1 MLRIWRKYNFRDVR
15 LNSWDVVALI
25 IVVGLFALL
34 ALGAHHMTQP
44 YHVGQSLPIHL
55 SPYYLPY
62 YALRTILRMLIAMA
76 ASLLFTFV
84 VATLAAKNR
93 HAERLIIP
101 AIDILQ
107 SVPILGFLSIT
118 VIGFIALFRGSL
130 LGPECAAIFAIFTS
144 QVWNITLGFYQSLKT
159 VPADLQEVSDM
170 FHLSSWQRFWQIEVP
185 CAIPSLI
192 WNMMIS
198 MSGGWFFVVAS
209 EAISVNH
216 ERILLPGVGSYIA
229 EAIRHTNQMA
239 VMWAIVTMIVV
250 IFLYDQLMFRP
261 LIYWSER
268 FKFDASFD
276 QVKPRS
282 LIVSIMQKA
291 YFLHFIGR
299 GITRLVHAF
308 INLRKGRRSSVT
320 KERSRQVRWSQWL
333 SRVLVV
339 VYYVSI
345 AVIGMLAA
353 IALLLF
359 IVKSI
364 GWQPIPHVLL
374 LGVYT
379 AIRVFVLIF
388 LCSLFWVPI
397 SVKVGMSPKL
407 SRIVSPIAQFLAAF
421 PANLLFP
428 IVVVA
433 IVHFNLNP
441 EIWTAPLMIL
451 GTQWYIVFNVIAGAA
466 SLPKE
471 LYLVTQ
477 NFQVKGWL
485 WWKKFILPGILPF
498 YITGAMTAA
507 GGAWNASIVAEV
519 VSWGNQ
525 TIQATG
531 LGAYITS
538 VTKQGDFAEIALGI
552 SVMCLYVFLINRLV
566 WQPLYN
572 FVEKRFQS
580 S

>member
-15 LNSWDVVALI
+15 LNSWDIVALV
-25 IVVGLFALL
+25 IVVGVFALL
-34 ALGAHHMTQP
+34 ALGAHHMDQP
-44 YHVGQSLPIHL
+44 YHVGQTLPIHL

-62 YALRTILRMLIAMA
+62 YALRTVLRMLIAMGL
-76 ASLLFTFV
+76 SLLFTFV

-170 FHLSSWQRFWQIEVP
+170 FHLSAWQRFWQIEVP

-229 EAIRHTNQMA
+229 QAISHTDKIA
-239 VMWAIVTMIVV
+239 VMWAIMTMVIV

-261 LIYWSER
+261 LVYWSER
-268 FKFDASFD
+268 FKFDNAHD
-276 QVKPRS
+276 QARPRS
-282 LIVSIMQKA
+282 LIVSLMQRA

-299 GITRLVHAF
+299 GIVSLVHAF
-308 INLRKGRRSSVT
+308 VNLRIGRHRRSQEVSPH
-320 KERSRQVRWSQWL
+320 RQWL
-333 SRVLVV
+333 ARSLVYG
-339 VYYVSI
+339 YY
-345 AVIGMLAA
+345 AL
-353 IALLLF
+353 IALVGLGASVALVIF
-359 IVKSI
+359 IIKSL
-364 GWQPIPHVLL
+364 GWRPIPHVLL
-374 LGVYT
+374 LGIFT

-388 LCSLFWVPI
+388 LCSIFWVPI
-397 SVKVGMSPKL
+397 SVKIGMSPKL
-407 SRIVSPIAQFLAAF
+407 SRIISPIAQFLAAF

-428 IVVVA
+428 IVVGA
-433 IVHFNLNP
+433 IVYFNLNP

-466 SLPKE
+466 TLRALFGNPQFSSSWLVMVE
-471 LYLVTQ
+471 EVYFTRGFAILYYRCYDSC
-477 NFQVKGWL
+477 
-485 WWKKFILPGILPF
+485 WW
-498 YITGAMTAA
+498 
-507 GGAWNASIVAEV
+507 
-519 VSWGNQ
+519 
-525 TIQATG
+525 
-531 LGAYITS
+531 
-538 VTKQGDFAEIALGI
+538 
-552 SVMCLYVFLINRLV
+552 CL
-566 WQPLYN
+566 
-572 FVEKRFQS
+572 EC
-580 S
+580 

>member
-1 MLRIWRKYNFRDVR
+1 MLRIWKKYNIRDVH
-15 LNSWDVVALI
+15 LNSWDVIALV
-25 IVVGLFALL
+25 IVLGVFALL
-34 ALGAHHMTQP
+34 ALGAHHMDQP
-44 YHVGQSLPIHL
+44 YHVGQTLSIHL

-62 YALRTILRMLIAMA
+62 YALRTVLRMLIAMGV
-76 ASLLFTFV
+76 SLLFTLI

-159 VPADLQEVSDM
+159 VPKELQEAADI
-170 FHLSSWQRFWQIEVP
+170 FHLSSWQRFWQVEVP

-216 ERILLPGVGSYIA
+216 QTILLPGIGSYIA
-229 EAIRHTNQMA
+229 QAISHTDKLA
-239 VMWAIVTMIVV
+239 VMWAIIAMIVV

-268 FKFDASFD
+268 FKFDTSWD
-276 QVKPRS
+276 QPKPRS
-282 LIVSIMQKA
+282 LIVSLMQRA
-291 YFLHFIGR
+291 YFLHFLGR
-299 GITRLVHAF
+299 GITRLVHGF
-308 INLRKGRRSSVT
+308 INLPIGRRLNDSPYVHKRQLSIRLKQGLVIAYYTCVAIAAVT
-320 KERSRQVRWSQWL
+320 
-333 SRVLVV
+333 
-339 VYYVSI
+339 
-345 AVIGMLAA
+345 AA

-359 IVKSI
+359 IVRSI

-374 LGVYT
+374 LGVFT

-388 LCSLFWVPI
+388 LSSLFWVPI
-397 SVKVGMSPKL
+397 SVKVGMNPKL

-471 LYLVTQ
+471 LYLVTR

-519 VSWGNQ
+519 VSWGGQ
-525 TIQATG
+525 TIKATG
-531 LGAYITS
+531 LGAYITT
-538 VTKQGDFAEIALGI
+538 VTAQGNFAEIALGI
-552 SVMCLYVFLINRLV
+552 SVMCLYVLLINRLV

-572 FVEKRFQS
+572 LVQKRFQN
-580 S
+580 

>member
-15 LNSWDVVALI
+15 LNSWDIVALV
-25 IVVGLFALL
+25 IVVGVFALL
-34 ALGAHHMTQP
+34 ALGAHHMDQP
-44 YHVGQSLPIHL
+44 YHVGQTLPIHL

-62 YALRTILRMLIAMA
+62 YALRTVLRMLIAMGL
-76 ASLLFTFV
+76 SLLFTFV

-170 FHLSSWQRFWQIEVP
+170 FHLSAWQRFWQIEVP

-229 EAIRHTNQMA
+229 QAISHTDKIA
-239 VMWAIVTMIVV
+239 VMWAIMTMVIV

-261 LIYWSER
+261 LVYWSER
-268 FKFDASFD
+268 FKFDNAYD
-276 QVKPRS
+276 QARPRS
-282 LIVSIMQKA
+282 LIVSLMQRA

-299 GITRLVHAF
+299 GIVSLVHAF
-308 INLRKGRRSSVT
+308 VNLRIGRHRRSQEVSPH
-320 KERSRQVRWSQWL
+320 RQWL
-333 SRVLVV
+333 ARSLVYG
-339 VYYVSI
+339 YY
-345 AVIGMLAA
+345 AL
-353 IALLLF
+353 IALVGLGASVALVIF
-359 IVKSI
+359 IIKSL
-364 GWQPIPHVLL
+364 GWRPIPHVLL
-374 LGVYT
+374 LGIFT

-388 LCSLFWVPI
+388 LCSIFWVPI
-397 SVKVGMSPKL
+397 SVKIGMSPKL
-407 SRIVSPIAQFLAAF
+407 SRIISPIAQFLAAF

-428 IVVVA
+428 IVVGA
-433 IVHFNLNP
+433 IVYFNLNP

-466 SLPKE
+466 TLPKE
-471 LYLVTQ
+471 LYLVTR
-477 NFQVKGWL
+477 NFQVRGWL
-485 WWKKFILPGILPF
+485 WWKKFILPGVLPF

-519 VSWGNQ
+519 VSWGTH
-525 TIQATG
+525 TIKATG
-531 LGAYITS
+531 LGAYITT
-538 VTKQGDFAEIALGI
+538 VTKQGNFAEIALGI
-552 SVMCLYVFLINRLV
+552 SVMCLYVLLINRLL

>member
-15 LNSWDVVALI
+15 LNSWDIVALV
-25 IVVGLFALL
+25 IVVGVFALL
-34 ALGAHHMTQP
+34 ALGAHHMDQP
-44 YHVGQSLPIHL
+44 YHVGQTLPIHL

-62 YALRTILRMLIAMA
+62 YALRTVLRMLIAMGL
-76 ASLLFTFV
+76 SLLFTFV

-170 FHLSSWQRFWQIEVP
+170 FHLSAWQRFWQIEVP

-229 EAIRHTNQMA
+229 QAISHTDKIA
-239 VMWAIVTMIVV
+239 VMWAIMTMVIV

-261 LIYWSER
+261 LVYWSER
-268 FKFDASFD
+268 FKFDNAHD
-276 QVKPRS
+276 QARPRS
-282 LIVSIMQKA
+282 LIVSLMQRA

-299 GITRLVHAF
+299 GIVSLVHAF
-308 INLRKGRRSSVT
+308 VNLRIGRHRRSQEVSPH
-320 KERSRQVRWSQWL
+320 RQWL
-333 SRVLVV
+333 ARSLVYG
-339 VYYVSI
+339 YY
-345 AVIGMLAA
+345 AL
-353 IALLLF
+353 IALVGLGASVALVIF
-359 IVKSI
+359 IIKSL
-364 GWQPIPHVLL
+364 GWRPIPHVLL
-374 LGVYT
+374 LGIFT

-388 LCSLFWVPI
+388 LCSIFWVPI
-397 SVKVGMSPKL
+397 SVKIGMSPKL
-407 SRIVSPIAQFLAAF
+407 SRIISPIAQFLAAF

-428 IVVVA
+428 IVVGA
-433 IVHFNLNP
+433 IVYFNLNP

-466 SLPKE
+466 TLPKE
-471 LYLVTQ
+471 LYLVTR
-477 NFQVKGWL
+477 NFQVRGWL
-485 WWKKFILPGILPF
+485 WWKKFILPGVLPF

-519 VSWGNQ
+519 VSWGTH
-525 TIQATG
+525 TIKATG
-531 LGAYITS
+531 LGAYITT
-538 VTKQGDFAEIALGI
+538 VTKQGNFAEIALGI
-552 SVMCLYVFLINRLV
+552 SVMCLYVLLINRLL

>member
-118 VIGFIALFRGSL
+118 VVGFIALFRGSL